1 MVPPASGVPTSEQL
15 QRLRALR
22 QRSGLSL
29 EVVAE
34 RTGLPVAHV
43 EALEEARVAELPAG
57 PYVNAYYRLVL
68 GVVGGDVDDHIALP
82 TRTPPEPRLPLWV
95 VRVTAFLSV
104 LGLIAAVGWQIRTQG
119 LGDVRAVT
127 EALSGSTAVARE
139 LELTVLVRR
148 ESHFSVWVDGEHV
161 LNRVLAPGISKE
173 FTARERIEVELAGAE
188 VAGIEYNGQPIVPQ
202 GRQGV
207 PRRLVFI
214 DDLSPGD

>member
-1 MVPPASGVPTSEQL
+1 MVPPASGVPSAAQL

-68 GVVGGDVDDHIALP
+68 GVVGGDVDDHIAQP

-95 VRVTAFLSV
+95 VRGTALLSV
-104 LGLIAAVGWQIRTQG
+104 LGLIAAAAWQIRTQG
-119 LGDVRAVT
+119 IDDVLAVT
-127 EALSGSTAVARE
+127 EAFSGSMVAARQ
-139 LELTVLVRR
+139 LELTLLVRR

-161 LNRVLAPGISKE
+161 LDRVLAPGISKD
-173 FTARERIEVELAGAE
+173 FTARERIEVELTGAE